1 MPSSK
6 TSKRSRE
13 HSTVS
18 DMLIDVDNVS
28 LAFGGE
34 TILDNISLGIVPG
47 EFIGVVGPN
56 GAGKSSLLRVML
68 GLWKQ
73 DSGQVRRRKTR
84 IGYIPQRGY
93 AKDNQVPMNVFEV
106 VCLGSRGNKPAATK
120 ALQAVDML
128 AAHKKRIN
136 ELSGGQQQRVLI
148 AQALAGNPDI
158 LILDEPTTG
167 IDESSQ
173 NMFYQILKNL
183 QNSGMTIVMVSH
195 DVDMVLKTVTRVI
208 CINHAIIYDGQPEH
222 FEPDEYM
229 PKLYGDWHRQLHHQH
244 DQTIGGSD
252 A

>member
-1 MPSSK
+1 
-6 TSKRSRE
+6 
-13 HSTVS
+13 
-18 DMLIDVDNVS
+18 MLIDVDNVS
-28 LAFGGE
+28 LALGGE

-56 GAGKSSLLRVML
+56 GSGKSSLLRVML

-73 DSGQVRRRKTR
+73 DSGRISRRKTK

-93 AKDNQVPMNVFEV
+93 AKDNQVPMSVFEV
-106 VCLGSRGNKPAATK
+106 VCLGSRGNKSLARES
-120 ALQAVDML
+120 LQAVGML
-128 AAHKKRIN
+128 ESAKKRIN
-136 ELSGGQQQRVLI
+136 ALSGGQQQRVLI
-148 AQALAGNPDI
+148 AQALAGQPDI

-173 NMFYQILKNL
+173 HRFYEILKNL
-183 QNSGMTIVMVSH
+183 HKGGMTIIMVSH

-244 DQTIGGSD
+244 DDPTGGRD